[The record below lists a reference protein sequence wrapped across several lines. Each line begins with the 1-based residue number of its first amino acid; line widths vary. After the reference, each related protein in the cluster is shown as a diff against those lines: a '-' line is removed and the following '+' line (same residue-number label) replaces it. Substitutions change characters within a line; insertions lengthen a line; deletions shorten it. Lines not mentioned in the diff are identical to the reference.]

1 MSEKIYNLVE
11 IFLKFSLWPLL
22 CIIAII
28 LFRGQIRS
36 ILSNIGGANS
46 VKLNSAVLNFEA
58 TTSKSVAHT
67 QDSEDLVD
75 SFENV
80 KSTIKK
86 PSQDEINKDW
96 FITAQEL
103 LNNGKIKEAR
113 YYFDDFMK
121 NDIKNDNY
129 AQEHSFFLYLEYSS
143 TLNIE
148 VLKECLTYVHQ
159 TGDINKKHFYINSYI
174 SCLQLTKQYEKAIKF
189 IEKEIEHIPN
199 LAVKT
204 NLTVRL
210 AQIYTETSDL
220 QKAKDII
227 IVLIEKLEMI
237 DEDSTDTHLHSAYLQ
252 LAEIEKK
259 NNNNFNC
266 ALCLDK
272 AAEYSPSDTN
282 SIFNAAYETSNVAL
296 TALEVSNYSNLISL
310 DAKNSDL
317 FNNIGVTTDRLN
329 LNLVSGKYYNSAVEL
344 GNSLAMANIGGLL
357 LDAGLYVQTED
368 IIKKALS
375 LGNPHENIF
384 QLATRLNSEKEIQF
398 KKWIE
403 IIEHSQIKQ
412 RSIRKYTRSYYCENK
427 KLPTHQHWIDDK
439 GMKVSSQTTKNELE
453 LCWESESDNISLTAS
468 IVNSSFSG
476 KYNEKKKNVQNSL
489 LGFMNKDISIDCL
502 GFYDFDSEQIL
513 IISPLADND
522 FSRILNKI

>member
-1 MSEKIYNLVE
+1 MNEKIYNLVE

-22 CIIAII
+22 CITAII

-58 TTSKSVAHT
+58 TTSKSVAQT

-75 SFENV
+75 TLENV

-96 FITAQEL
+96 FITAQDL
-103 LNNGKIKEAR
+103 LSNGKIKEAR
-113 YYFDDFMK
+113 CYFDNFMK
-121 NDIKNDNY
+121 NDIKNENY
-129 AQEHSFFLYLEYSS
+129 AQEHSFYLYLEYSS
-143 TLNIE
+143 TLNAEI
-148 VLKECLTYVHQ
+148 LKECLTYVNQ
-159 TGDINKKHFYINSYI
+159 TGDILKKNYYINNYI

-189 IEKEIEHIPN
+189 IEKEIEPIPN

-220 QKAKDII
+220 QKAKDLV

-237 DEDSTDTHLHSAYLQ
+237 DDDSTDTHLHSAYLQ

-282 SIFNAAYETSNVAL
+282 LIFNAAYETSNVAL
-296 TALEVSNYSNLISL
+296 TALEVSNYSHLINL
-310 DAKNSDL
+310 DVKNSNI

-329 LNLVSGKYYNSAVEL
+329 LNLVSGKYYNNAVEL

-357 LDAGLYVQTED
+357 LDAGLYVQTEE

-398 KKWIE
+398 KKWME
-403 IIEHSQIKQ
+403 IIERSHVKQ
-412 RSIRKYTRSYYCENK
+412 RSIRKYTRSYYCDNK

-439 GMKVSSQTTKNELE
+439 GIKVSTLITKNKLE
-453 LCWESESDNISLTAS
+453 LCWESEADHISLTAS
-468 IVNSSFSG
+468 IVHSSFSG
-476 KYNEKKKNVQNSL
+476 KYNEKKKNVHNSL
-489 LGFMNKDISIDCL
+489 IGIMNKDISIDCL

-513 IISPLADND
+513 IISPLVDND